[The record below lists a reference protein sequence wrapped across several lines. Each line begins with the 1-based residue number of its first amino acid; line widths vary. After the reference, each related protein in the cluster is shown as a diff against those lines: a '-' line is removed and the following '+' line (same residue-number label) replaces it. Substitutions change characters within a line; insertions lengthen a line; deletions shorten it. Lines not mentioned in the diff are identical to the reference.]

1 MTVQEYPDWLASI
14 STDTSPAPKLY
25 AWSPANFDF
34 EPDRIDNILND
45 RQKAAFQ
52 DDSRNPRNRIYI
64 IGPGN
69 IGRLY
74 AIYMAQHAT
83 ALPTTLVVHRKELLS
98 SWVTSEGLGI
108 IDPVNGT
115 VLKNK
120 DFDIEWWTETEPEHG
135 PVREVADGKK
145 LRKVFVSTKAAEGLA
160 EVDRMRRYLGRS
172 SSVVFAQNG
181 MCKFWPPHGPLY
193 VASRYSPGDEPTF
206 SACVVKHGV
215 SSAGPFTSVHSAPAD
230 AYIGTVFCSKRLKR
244 HIDDPFL
251 RYIVT
256 SPCLNTHRVCSGEFW
271 LLQLEKLVINA
282 AINPLTAILRCKIG
296 FLFTTY
302 DSHDPLIR
310 VLDKLLC
317 QTSAVIQGLIY
328 HDSSLDMI
336 ISYVRESQ
344 PQITSKQQFYKSFKS
359 IRDKIAQRF
368 SQPMLKANLFSFGR
382 KISEHR
388 SSMLQDIEAGRKTEI
403 RDFNGWII
411 DMARFLDTGLDISI
425 HSGLITLVERK
436 EILNKDELANRLSV

>member
-1 MTVQEYPDWLASI
+1 MAVQEYPHWLASI
-14 STDTSPAPKLY
+14 LADTSPPPKLY
-25 AWSPANFDF
+25 AWSPANLDFDSGQ
-34 EPDRIDNILND
+34 IDKIPKDQRKLG
-45 RQKAAFQ
+45 FQ
-52 DDSRNPRNRIYI
+52 DDSPSPRNRIYI

-74 AIYMAQHAT
+74 ACYMAQHANQ
-83 ALPTTLVVHRKELLS
+83 LPITLVVHRKELLS
-98 SWVTSEGLGI
+98 SWMMSEGLGI

-120 DFDIEWWTETEPEHG
+120 DFDVEWWTETQPNHG
-135 PVREVADGKK
+135 PIREVADGKK
-145 LRKVFVSTKAAEGLA
+145 LRNVFVSTKAEDGLA

-181 MCKFWPPHGPLY
+181 MCKLWPPHGPLY
-193 VASRYSPGDEPTF
+193 VASRYSLGDEPTF

-215 SSAGPFTSVHSAPAD
+215 SSAGPFLSVHAAPAD

-244 HIDDPFL
+244 HIDDPFI
-251 RYIVT
+251 RCIVT
-256 SPCLNTHRVCSGEFW
+256 SPCLNTHRVSSGELW

-282 AINPLTAILRCKIG
+282 AINPLTAILRCKTG
-296 FLFTTY
+296 FLFMSY
-302 DSHDPLIR
+302 DPRDPLAR
-310 VLDKLLC
+310 VLDKLLW
-317 QTSAVIQGLIY
+317 QTSAVIQELIY
-328 HDSSLDMI
+328 HDSSLDMV

-344 PQITSKQQFYKSFKS
+344 PHITSKQHFYKSFKNT
-359 IRDKIAQRF
+359 RHKIAQRF
-368 SQPMLKANLFSFGR
+368 SQPMLKSNLFVFGR

-411 DMARFLDTGLDISI
+411 DMARFLNTGLDVSI
-425 HSGLITLVERK
+425 HSGLITLIERK
-436 EILNKDELANRLSV
+436 EVFIKDELANRLSV